1 MRRPTK
7 TLDHKALTMWWT
19 MGAALA
25 LGGAAVAA
33 AVAVVGEGPS
43 WFPVVVGIPAAV
55 LATVIPPL
63 RYRRWRYEIRE
74 RDLFLSHGALFQ
86 VLTLI
91 PFDRIQF
98 VETHQGPLDR
108 LFGLTQVVVYTAAGR
123 AGRIP
128 GLESSE
134 AESLREELSKVA
146 GVPSV

>member
-7 TLDHKALTMWWT
+7 SLDRRALTMWWT
-19 MGAALA
+19 IGSALA
-25 LGGAAVAA
+25 LLWTVAAVAA
-33 AVAVVGEGPS
+33 AVSGGLPGWLPVAVAAVAAIVAAVV
-43 WFPVVVGIPAAV
+43 
-55 LATVIPPL
+55 PPL

-74 RDLFLSHGALFQ
+74 RDVFLSHGALFQ

-134 AESLREELSKVA
+134 AEAIREELSKVA
-146 GVPSV
+146 GVSTV